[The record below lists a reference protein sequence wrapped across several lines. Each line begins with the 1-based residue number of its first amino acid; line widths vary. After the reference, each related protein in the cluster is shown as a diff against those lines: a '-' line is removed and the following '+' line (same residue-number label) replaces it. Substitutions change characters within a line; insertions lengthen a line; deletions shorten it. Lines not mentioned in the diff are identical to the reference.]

1 MEPYPLSKLNPDTS
15 EWRIRAKVLA
25 IWQEYYDHYST
36 VDVVLVDDKGGKIHG
51 IIPME
56 LMPQFSSRI
65 VENRWIV
72 ITDFILRPV
81 VDALKPV
88 AHRFELVFHKKTL
101 CDTLQERS
109 GDGFYDF
116 VDFGRILNGA
126 HDTSICVDIIGKA
139 INVSKITSFGCN
151 VYEDQVEHIV
161 FDLQDTSERVLRC
174 VLSITD
180 ALPLYRLWMT
190 DPSDVIICVLRF
202 VRVEFREGMW
212 ICSGVR
218 CSKLLLNPSIP
229 DVKKMKSVFSIK
241 HGPVAKKQK
250 IKD

>member
-88 AHRFELVFHKKTL
+88 AHRFEL
-101 CDTLQERS
+101 ERS

-116 VDFGRILNGA
+116 VDFGRILNVV

-139 INVSKITSFGCN
+139 INVSKITSFGCH

-229 DVKKMKSVFSIK
+229 GVKKMKSVFLIK